1 VLRPSTDDPG
11 ALSLV
16 AQVSRHKFSGLAAAD
31 NAGYSNTGPEEGLLS
46 ISANSFTEYGEHT
59 DVTMFYTARS
69 TEVFGQA
76 ATELFL
82 GASGLK
88 LRVYGGRGVTDP
100 TGSLGQIG
108 YHGDTFIAGT
118 SLSYPVIRER
128 QQSLSVSAFFD
139 MLDGTVYTG
148 ANTIQ
153 TVASND
159 NLRVF
164 RLGADYALHDLWLG
178 GDRSAVST
186 ISLRLSQGVPGL
198 GASSQGNASA
208 GRLNERLDFTKVSFE
223 ASRTQVLFSPWQN
236 ATVAVQP
243 LLAGQYSADVLP
255 SAEEFFLGGLRF
267 DRGFYSGQVTGDK
280 ALTAATELQLNTSFP
295 VTALGD
301 PFDLG
306 SQFYGFYDW
315 GETWQ
320 NQKTDRNGRLASA
333 GLGVR
338 LYFPKAVEVDLEGV
352 ERLTRRPLGIAAE
365 VNQLPGTGM
374 YWRLLCRF

>member
-1 VLRPSTDDPG
+1 MLDLAFVRANLE
-11 ALSLV
+11 LV
-16 AQVSRHKFSGLAAAD
+16 
-31 NAGYSNTGPEEGLLS
+31 EE
-46 ISANSFTEYGEHT
+46 
-59 DVTMFYTARS
+59 
-69 TEVFGQA
+69 
-76 ATELFL
+76 
-82 GASGLK
+82 K
-88 LRVYGGRGVTDP
+88 LRGRGGDP
-100 TGSLGQIG
+100 ASLLKSFRNM
-108 YHGDTFIAGT
+108 D
-118 SLSYPVIRER
+118 
-128 QQSLSVSAFFD
+128 QSRRNA
-139 MLDGTVYTG
+139 
-148 ANTIQ
+148 I
-153 TVASND
+153 TVAEQTKAQLNRLSQQMGT
-159 NLRVF
+159 LRKSGQDDSALMAEI
-164 RLGADYALHDLWLG
+164 RDLKKKMEELNEYSAKSDYALHDLWLG